1 MTPEESLLNYLYPR
15 LVEALQTWEGF
26 DDIYGIWM
34 VLALFEDEPTKPS
47 FSHVMPLRHSV
58 ATPERVKSYCG
69 YPFAPGVADYTV
81 NASLELCTD
90 PWPPKERVSYYDD
103 DVEFDAGDL
112 EGLSLREAFF
122 AWKRKQPGYRNPLE
136 HPELRDLDLQEL
148 NWFLEICGKLIH
160 RLHAEGVLTTNFG
173 KAIPVGISFCND
185 VDERITVPATQDN
198 NPLGLADGML
208 AWMRSEG

>member
-1 MTPEESLLNYLYPR
+1 MTPEDALLSYLYPR
-15 LVEALQTWEGF
+15 LVDALQSWKGF
-26 DDIYGIWM
+26 DDIYGIWI

-58 ATPERVKSYCG
+58 ATPERINSYFG
-69 YPFAPGVADYTV
+69 YTHSPGVADYTV
-81 NASLELCTD
+81 SASLELCAD
-90 PWPPKERVSYYDD
+90 PWPSPEYTSYYE
-103 DVEFDAGDL
+103 DVERDEGDPD
-112 EGLSLREAFF
+112 GLSLREAFF
-122 AWKRKQPGYRNPLE
+122 SWKRKQPGYLNPLE

-185 VDERITVPATQDN
+185 IDERITIPATQNN
-198 NPLGLADGML
+198 NPPGLADGML
-208 AWMRSEG
+208 TWMRSDY